1 MCRGAA
7 GATAGARTQVT
18 GSLLKYVYPVVV
30 RWIFSHSSA
39 ALGQG
44 QPPFPQGPP
53 RIPVPSLLLSFRR
66 GSRLIR
72 GRDNF
77 SCLF

>member
-44 QPPFPQGPP
+44 QPPLPTRSSKNSSALSPTLLQKGLPVDQRQG
-53 RIPVPSLLLSFRR
+53 
-66 GSRLIR
+66 
-72 GRDNF
+72 
-77 SCLF
+77 